1 MSILNSILK
10 TFVGDKTKKDLANI
24 KPLVSQINQLQAQLE
39 TLSADALRAKTDA
52 LKQGIQD
59 NRKAEDEQIQ
69 NLKEQLAQQ
78 KDIDARESLYQ
89 EIDGLEEQAY
99 QSTKAFL
106 DQILPEAFAI
116 MKETA
121 RRFATQS
128 QITVTATAM
137 DRTLSQDKEYVKLQ
151 GDQAHWANSWDA
163 AGKEVTWDM
172 IHYDVQLIGGVV
184 LHQGKIAIV

>member
-89 EIDGLEEQAY
+89 EIDGLGEQAY
-99 QSTKAFL
+99 QSTK
-106 DQILPEAFAI
+106 D
-116 MKETA
+116 
-121 RRFATQS
+121 
-128 QITVTATAM
+128 
-137 DRTLSQDKEYVKLQ
+137 
-151 GDQAHWANSWDA
+151 
-163 AGKEVTWDM
+163 
-172 IHYDVQLIGGVV
+172 
-184 LHQGKIAIV
+184 

>member
-39 TLSADALRAKTDA
+39 TLSADALRAKTEV

-78 KDIDARESLYQ
+78 KDIDARESLYL
-89 EIDGLEEQAY
+89 EIDELEEQSY

-128 QITVTATAM
+128 QITVTATAT
-137 DRTLSQDKEYVKLQ
+137 DRT
-151 GDQAHWANSWDA
+151 
-163 AGKEVTWDM
+163 
-172 IHYDVQLIGGVV
+172 
-184 LHQGKIAIV
+184 